1 MALLRSMW
9 SGLPSKSLALFRYK
23 HIHICTYILLRWSCK
38 KSDRCVNSEHQS
50 VRKHVCW
57 QMQATLLK
65 SCWQIGKIFYT
76 RTPWNINTQPVK
88 QFHFTNLSLRSVR
101 IEARAPLHVCWLLRG
116 PLQPSLLCSLP
127 WLALAWRALLHL
139 PQLSL
144 CLDRWDLIILSTF
157 YLLVHRRVRECVPV
171 RHVQVCLPP
180 SHPHVWNGLVL
191 DSGDEKYPL
200 VMFFNW
206 NNQVAIF
213 FWSVHVAALL
223 LTTVLLV
230 YHVRLIQTG
239 ATTFE
244 ANRKI
249 NSYNLG
255 WRQNWREVLGERWY
269 LALINPFVKSK
280 LPHNGVIWDTQNTWR
295 LEAPKNRWD

>member
-1 MALLRSMW
+1 MLEHHGMSTL
-9 SGLPSKSLALFRYK
+9 SLSNNFISQSSVCGVCVLKREHHCMFAGYCVGHFNHRFFVLFLAWLWLGVLY
-23 HIHICTYILLRWSCK
+23 CTYLNSLYVWTGEIYHF
-38 KSDRCVNSEHQS
+38 VNI
-50 VRKHVCW
+50 W
-57 QMQATLLK
+57 
-65 SCWQIGKIFYT
+65 
-76 RTPWNINTQPVK
+76 
-88 QFHFTNLSLRSVR
+88 FT
-101 IEARAPLHVCWLLRG
+101 
-116 PLQPSLLCSLP
+116 
-127 WLALAWRALLHL
+127 
-139 PQLSL
+139 
-144 CLDRWDLIILSTF
+144 F
-157 YLLVHRRVRECVPV
+157 HRRVRECVPV

-200 VMFFNW
+200 LMFFNW

-269 LALINPFVKSK
+269 LALVNPFVKSK